1 MKKTLVLG
9 VVIVGLM
16 LTGCGSDGGSDGGS
30 DSGSDGGSDLSGPQ
44 AAAAAATLEQAES
57 GGLTLDKECV
67 NDLAARL
74 SDDDAEKIAADDDD
88 ADLSPEGEAL
98 GTELLGCA
106 DQDSLIDLFITGM
119 AASGEAFDEDCARDK
134 LQDVDIAEL
143 IASTEGGDPPSDV
156 IAAIAECVETG
167 G

>member
-1 MKKTLVLG
+1 MHD
-9 VVIVGLM
+9 
-16 LTGCGSDGGSDGGS
+16 DG
-30 DSGSDGGSDLSGPQ
+30 
-44 AAAAAATLEQAES
+44 AAGAATLEQAES
-57 GGLTLDKECV
+57 GGLTLDEECV
-67 NDLAARL
+67 NDLASRL
-74 SDDDAEKIAADDDD
+74 SDDDAEEIAADDN

-119 AASGEAFDEDCARDK
+119 AGSGEAFDEDCARDK

-143 IASTEGGDPPSDV
+143 IASSEGGDPPADV

>member
-1 MKKTLVLG
+1 MKKTLALG
-9 VVIVGLM
+9 VAIVGLV
-16 LTGCGSDGGSDGGS
+16 LTGCGSDDASDR
-30 DSGSDGGSDLSGPQ
+30 GSDGGSDLSGPQ

-57 GGLTLDKECV
+57 GGLALDEGCV
-67 NDLAARL
+67 KDLASRL
-74 SDDDAEKIAADDDD
+74 SDADAQKIAADDDV
-88 ADLSPEGEAL
+88 DLSPEGEAL

-119 AASGEAFDEDCARDK
+119 AGSGEPFDEDCARDK
-134 LQDVDIAEL
+134 LKEIDVAEL
-143 IASTEGGDPPSDV
+143 IASSEGGAPPADV